1 MVTMLEVINRIPA
14 VCTDILNHREETFA
28 ALTQAVKAHPE
39 INQILLI
46 GSGTSNTS
54 AVTARRFIEKTSGL
68 QTICVLPNELLYNC
82 FAYNPNAFYV
92 FTSHSGTSTLTC
104 MAAEKIT
111 KLGYLTAA
119 VTDGEDSPIAKMV
132 DVFINQRN
140 GVEEYLMR
148 TIGYCSSVL
157 TQMLM
162 GMAIGKARGVL
173 TDDQAAV
180 YLDQAQAG
188 IGHHPAI
195 VKEAMAWFDRN
206 QEKLMAAETFTLYG
220 MDSLWGVALEGAL
233 KILEISKRRIGVGY
247 EFDDGMHG
255 PTMGYTPSNCVIVLH
270 DGGRED
276 VRAHQLTTFAKNEL
290 GYGYLIGENPIDAS
304 DLPISLTGGEFIF
317 LELSPVVQV
326 LAYRLAVDYGIDL
339 ADMSYHSETKYFN
352 THNEA

>member
-1 MVTMLEVINRIPA
+1 MVTMLEVINRIPT
-14 VCTDILNHREETFA
+14 VCTDILNHREATFA
-28 ALTQAVKAHPE
+28 ALVDTVKAHPE

-68 QTICVLPNELLYNC
+68 QTICVLPNELLHNC
-82 FAYNPNAFYV
+82 FAYNPQALYV

-104 MAAEKIT
+104 EAAEKIT
-111 KLGYLTAA
+111 QLGFLTAA
-119 VTDGEDSPIAKMV
+119 VTDGADSPIAKMV

-157 TQMLM
+157 TQMLR
-162 GMAIGKARGVL
+162 GLAIGKARGVISA
-173 TDDQAAV
+173 DQETA
-180 YLDQAQAG
+180 YLEQAQAG
-188 IGHHPAI
+188 IAHHPAI
-195 VKEAMAWFDRN
+195 VDEAMTWFDRN
-206 QEKLMAAETFTLYG
+206 KEKLMAAETFTIYG
-220 MDSLWGVALEGAL
+220 LDSLWGVALEGAL

-255 PTMGYTPSNCVIVLH
+255 PTMGYTSSNCVIVLH

-276 VRAHQLTTFAKNEL
+276 LRAHQLVRFAKNEL
-290 GYGYLIGENPIDAS
+290 GYGYLIGENPVDEN
-304 DLPISLTGGEFIF
+304 DLAMHLTGGEFIF

-326 LAYRLAVDYGIDL
+326 LAYRLAIDYGIDL
-339 ADMSYHSETKYFN
+339 TDMSYHSATKYFN

>member
-14 VCTDILNHREETFA
+14 VCADILNHREETFA
-28 ALTQAVKAHPE
+28 ALTQTVKAHPE

-82 FAYNPNAFYV
+82 FAYNPNALYV

-206 QEKLMAAETFTLYG
+206 QEKLMAADTFTLYG

-304 DLPISLTGGEFIF
+304 DLPISLAGGEFIF

-339 ADMSYHSETKYFN
+339 ADMSYHSETKYFK